1 MLFDEEKSDYDDIA
15 TSGESKE
22 IERAEKKAAKKAAKE
37 SKKRAKLLKEAEKLG
52 FTPEMLGDDFG
63 KEMSLEEIL
72 GKKSDS
78 EKNEKTEKSE
88 DKTSGD
94 KTEVKTEEKSDNKS
108 DDKDGLKL
116 SDDKAKDENSSE
128 DKTDKEEKAEE
139 DTSKKKKKRGR
150 KERDPHYNIVKE
162 LLTTIIYMG
171 GVILLVFIL
180 HTYVGQKVVVDG
192 SSMNPTL
199 ENEDNLWV
207 DKLRYKVTDPQRF
220 DVIVFPYRKGSD
232 ILFIKRIIGLPDET
246 VQIDNGNIY
255 INGEL
260 LVEQYGNAPMI
271 DPGVAS
277 SKVVLAHD
285 EYFVLG
291 DNRNNSNDSRK
302 SDVGNIKREN
312 IMGKAV
318 LRLTPFKQFGDF
330 DKIYESESE

>member
-78 EKNEKTEKSE
+78 DKTEKTEKTE
-88 DKTSGD
+88 DKTSDD
-94 KTEVKTEEKSDNKS
+94 KSEVKTDEKS
-108 DDKDGLKL
+108 DDKSEDKDAEKSSDEKGK
-116 SDDKAKDENSSE
+116 DDKASE
-128 DKTDKEEKAEE
+128 DKSEE
-139 DTSKKKKKRGR
+139 DASKKKKKRGR

-180 HTYVGQKVVVDG
+180 HTYVGQKVIVDG

-207 DKLRYKVTDPQRF
+207 DKLRYKVTDPKRF

-232 ILFIKRIIGLPDET
+232 ILFIKRIIGLPGET

-260 LVEQYGNAPMI
+260 LVEEYGNAPI
-271 DPGVAS
+271 LDPGVAS
-277 SKVVLAHD
+277 TKVVLAHD

-318 LRLTPFKQFGDF
+318 IRLTPFNNFGNF
-330 DKIYESESE
+330 DKMYEGE

>member
-15 TSGESKE
+15 SSGESKE

-37 SKKRAKLLKEAEKLG
+37 AKKREKLLKEAEKLG

-78 EKNEKTEKSE
+78 DKDNKKEEKSE
-88 DKTSGD
+88 DKSSEN
-94 KTEVKTEEKSDNKS
+94 KEAEVKTDTEADKEKTSEEKTEDKS
-108 DDKDGLKL
+108 DDK
-116 SDDKAKDENSSE
+116 SE
-128 DKTDKEEKAEE
+128 DKSDDS
-139 DTSKKKKKRGR
+139 DTSKKKKKKRGR

-199 ENEDNLWV
+199 ENGDNLWV

-232 ILFIKRIIGLPDET
+232 ILFIKRIIGLPGET

-260 LVEQYGNAPMI
+260 LVENYGNAPML
-271 DPGVAS
+271 DPGTAS

-318 LRLTPFKQFGDF
+318 LRLTPFDKFGSF
-330 DKIYESESE
+330 DKANDSE